1 MMRIAHVIWDM
12 SIGGAETM
20 LVNIINEQ
28 VKNLSVKLFIVNDDF
43 TETLTHKVSK
53 KCSIEFISRNKGS
66 RSILPIL
73 KLNIKLLC
81 FNPDII
87 HVHSAELHKLIF
99 TPKPIVCT
107 FHAPPIYL
115 YPKINKLHK
124 VYAISESVKAKLK
137 EKGVESFVVEN
148 GIPTGSISYK
158 DDTKLPNIYQLV
170 QVSRLLSWN
179 KGQDIL
185 LKALSILVNERGIE
199 NFHMSFIGEGP
210 SEDELKQMTKDYGLE
225 KYVTFL
231 GSQDRDYIFDN
242 LHNYD
247 LFVQPSKFEGFG
259 LTVAEAMAAKL
270 PVIVSN
276 IEGPMEIIKNGKYGM
291 YFTSENPEDLA
302 DKIEIVL
309 KGEYDYSKIEKAYS
323 HVVERY
329 DVSNTSRH
337 YIEEYHNIT
346 GK

>member
-1 MMRIAHVIWDM
+1 MRIIHVIWDM

-28 VKNLSVKLFIVNDDF
+28 VKSQSVELFIVNNDF
-43 TETLTHKVSK
+43 TEILTRKISK
-53 KCSIEFISRNKGS
+53 KCCIKYINRNKGS

-73 KLNIKLLC
+73 KLNIELLR

-99 TPKPIVCT
+99 TQKPIVCT
-107 FHAPPIYL
+107 FHAPPLYL

-124 VYAISESVKAKLK
+124 VFAISKSVKAKLK
-137 EKGVESFVVEN
+137 EKGVDSYIIEN
-148 GIPTGSISYK
+148 GIPTSSISFK
-158 DDTKLPNIYQLV
+158 NTIEQPSIYQIV

-185 LKALSILVNERGIE
+185 LGALSILVNERGIK

-210 SEDELKQMTKDYGLE
+210 SENELKQMTKDYGLE

-231 GSQDRDYIFDN
+231 GSQDRDYIFEK

-323 HVVERY
+323 HVMERY
-329 DVSNTSRH
+329 DVSNTARH